1 MTHVA
6 IKADGGECRSAGCEI
21 VSGLQRLDNGAGL
34 QRLCSNHDPPAETV
48 GRDIMRIIGG
58 DDAGP
63 EPFVRQLVDGG
74 DAAAPAGIKGRRV
87 IVGFDGMHSGLGKAA
102 RLLSGYRI
110 PFGVRD
116 ADKGACGDSASDKFG
131 AGFGRACDGKIQRQ
145 PVGQN
150 VPEPRLIIKLAVAMK
165 LSRDDGD
172 EIVAV
177 QPRAIADGLGGI
189 ARVGPVMVR
198 QSGEILACLAI
209 QQHHLGGLVPAI
221 RMGAVAVKI
230 AAVDPAGRAEQVS
243 GHGVGLP
250 QMGA

>member
-1 MTHVA
+1 
-6 IKADGGECRSAGCEI
+6 
-21 VSGLQRLDNGAGL
+21 
-34 QRLCSNHDPPAETV
+34 
-48 GRDIMRIIGG
+48 MRIIGG

-87 IVGFDGMHSGLGKAA
+87 IVGFDGMRSGLGKAA
-102 RLLSGYRI
+102 GLLSGHRI

-116 ADKGACGDSASDKFG
+116 ADKGACGDSTADKFG
-131 AGFGRACDGKIQRQ
+131 AGFGRACDGKIQGQ

-150 VPEPRLIIKLAVAMK
+150 VPEPRLVIKLAVAMK
-165 LSRDDGD
+165 LGRDDGD

-177 QPRAIADGLGGI
+177 QPRAVADGLGGI

-198 QSGEILACLAI
+198 QAGEIIACLAI
-209 QQHHLGGLVPAI
+209 KPHHLGGFVPAI